1 MNDNNKKSLVSL
13 VHGVRS
19 GLVKRSEYSAAA
31 VRPIIE
37 NVARLRVSQQVD
49 PIDEWT
55 MAIAWQRPA
64 VGEETS

>member
-1 MNDNNKKSLVSL
+1 MKKNDKKSLVSL

-37 NVARLRVSQQVD
+37 NVARLRVSQLVSPFD
-49 PIDEWT
+49 RRVT
-55 MAIAWQRPA
+55 AIAW
-64 VGEETS
+64 